1 MSAQLQ
7 QVEHLH
13 WQHRVQPGAV
23 AAWGEIVTGIAD
35 IEQSIQIIC
44 LTPKLSVP
52 TEPDKF
58 CDALN
63 YIDRPAPVAIPRIT
77 REIFD
82 ALVQHEPRIV
92 VDRVEVE
99 AIGFEHFLVPV
110 FWRPREDVLGE
121 IRRTNIILNRDIA
134 EAQGAPLQ

>member
-7 QVEHLH
+7 QVDHLH
-13 WQHRVQPGAV
+13 WQHKVQPGAL
-23 AAWGEIVTGIAD
+23 AAWGEVVTGIAD
-35 IEQSIQIIC
+35 LEQSIQTIC
-44 LTPKLSVP
+44 ITPKLSVP
-52 TEPDKF
+52 TEPNKF

-63 YIDRPAPVAIPRIT
+63 FIDRPAPVAIPMIT

-82 ALVQHEPRIV
+82 ALVHHEPRIV

-99 AIGFEHFLVPV
+99 ALAFEHFTVPV

-121 IRRTNIILNRDIA
+121 IRRTDVILNRDIA
-134 EAQGAPLQ
+134 EAQGAILQ